1 MARTESKSNNKNKPK
16 EKTVAPIK
24 VEKINTSE
32 NSKKE
37 VLTIIIGILVIAA
50 LITGSVIYFRS
61 DGGELTKPNKKR
73 DDIVDVKPDN
83 KPGKKNNKKSEY
95 SNEYRLIPVK
105 ASTKSSID
113 EEDEEDEDEEDYT
126 PTVNVVKKE
135 CVNEC
140 PSIKVVS
147 VNDNTSDAF
156 NKATKV
162 RHVTA
167 RGGGGIVTAT
177 ETVNFLAKNATNSK
191 TYYYTNNA
199 NVYRIEITGNL
210 KTTKNDLEL
219 LAKASVQAATN
230 KEVSKAKSKLK
241 TKVNTKNYNVDA
253 TVNNTVR
260 EKVLKSAEKQLED
273 KMAMDDTN
281 GMIVVAGPDSESI
294 THATTIR
301 IEAGTGNTIN
311 WAKGVTVRYDAKN
324 ADDTITTVVKKYDE
338 RSLNTGDVTDYTY
351 QDTTGI
357 NIVVGVEDGKNQEV
371 RFDISYVTNDGASD
385 SEHNEQYTVDMTQ
398 AILSYREDDGNP
410 STVEQ
415 VVTEA
420 ESDAKEIQAKNVI
433 EETVPDSAA
442 VDSIAELVN
451 EAEEK
456 IEAKIDTAV
465 IDENTS
471 EADIDTAL
479 TDNTIT
485 EIDAYVSTN
494 LD

>member
-1 MARTESKSNNKNKPK
+1 MAYTDNKSNNKNKPK

-37 VLTIIIGILVIAA
+37 VLAIIIGILVIAA

-73 DDIVDVKPDN
+73 DDIVDVKPEN

-113 EEDEEDEDEEDYT
+113 DDDEDEDEDDYT

-167 RGGGGIVTAT
+167 RDAMENVTAT
-177 ETVNFLAKNATNSK
+177 ETVDFLSKNTTNSK

-210 KTTKNDLEL
+210 NTTKNDLDL

-230 KEVSKAKSKLK
+230 KEVSKAKTKLK
-241 TKVNTKNYNVDA
+241 TKVNTKNYNADA

-273 KMAMDDTN
+273 KMTMNDTN
-281 GMIVVAGPDSESI
+281 GMIVVSGPDSESI

-301 IEAGTGNTIN
+301 IEAGAGNTIN

-324 ADDTITTVVKKYDE
+324 DDDTITTVVKKYDE
-338 RSLNTGDVTDYTY
+338 RSLNAGDVTNYTY

-371 RFDISYVTNDGASD
+371 RFDVSYVTNDGTSD

-398 AILSYREDDGNP
+398 AILNYREDDGIL
-410 STVEQ
+410 STAEQ

-420 ESDAKEIQAKNVI
+420 ESDAKENKIKSVI

-456 IEAKIDTAV
+456 IETKIEAAV

-471 EADIDTAL
+471 EDDIDIAL

-485 EIDAYVSTN
+485 EIDAYVSN
-494 LD
+494 DLN